1 MTDEQNNNPV
11 VPNEPEGSVILNEN
25 EESLPQLSELDTVKQ
40 ERDEYKNNWLRALAD
55 YQNLQKETVARRV
68 EWAQMSE
75 RQILEEFI
83 PIYEHLKLAISNKQN
98 KQSAGEDSWADG
110 IKNVI
115 KQFQS
120 VLKEHGVEEI
130 KTVGE
135 KFNPNLHE
143 AVQEQESESESG
155 IIINE
160 ISGGYKMGDKV
171 IKAAKVIVAK

>member
-1 MTDEQNNNPV
+1 MTDENIQPTDDSVTPPV
-11 VPNEPEGSVILNEN
+11 IPTGA
-25 EESLPQLSELDTVKQ
+25 EESLPQLSELDTAKQ

-98 KQSAGEDSWADG
+98 KQSAGEDSWTDG

-143 AVQEQESESESG
+143 AAGHETVEGAGEDE
-155 IIINE
+155 IVKE